1 MRTALTLA
9 CLAALAP
16 RAAAQTSFPMVT
28 HVSPVAVQRGTTA
41 EVTVEC
47 RTSSLAGAYKVLV
60 EGPGVTAEVV
70 PGKEPPKAAD
80 PKAPAPNVP
89 SCKLKVTVAANAAV
103 GVREFRIATAHGIS
117 SLGQLVVVDAPVI
130 AERPTPSAM
139 AKPLPV
145 AVPSVVCGRIRVA
158 EAVDYY
164 SFTAKADQQLTLEV
178 ICARIQDKI
187 HDLQKHADPLI
198 AVFDP
203 DGRELAAA
211 DDGYFADPVL
221 TFTVPKDGE
230 YRIAVRDA
238 KYDGDPRW
246 AYALSVTDA
255 PRAVY
260 SFPLAVNPGK
270 LVKAHPVG
278 SAAKMWPGGDMG
290 GNWGIVAPETPGI
303 HTVPLQLLALQTNP
317 VPVVVTPLLLVEEK
331 EPNDTPKQATR
342 VSLPGGANGRIGTR
356 RDLDHYVFT
365 ATRGKPVRI
374 EIFARR
380 FGTPLA
386 SRLDSQI
393 DVMTPDGR
401 ILISNDDLFGKDS
414 GLIFTPPADGEY
426 VVRVRDLNN
435 KGGDE
440 FGYYLECDFARPDFT
455 IKCDPS
461 KAMIGPGSR
470 TAWYV
475 QVSRTKGFAGPVKVE
490 VRGLPAGV
498 TVNALT
504 IPANMTQGLL
514 VVSAAADAKVDAT
527 AVKVVGTAEAADEN
541 AKPVTLTRTA
551 VAVEE
556 IYLPG
561 GGRGRFDSGMMAVA
575 VTGPSDLVAVK
586 VKPTRVTLKPGEE
599 VKIDVEVVRGPQY
612 DKAVTLDVLLRH
624 LGGVFGNPLPPGVTM
639 VDGKSKT
646 LLGTGST
653 GHIVLRADPTAA
665 ECTDVPVCVQGFVAI
680 NFVVK
685 IGYASEVIW
694 VSVKK

>member
-1 MRTALTLA
+1 MRTVTALL
-9 CLAALAP
+9 CISLFAP
-16 RAAAQTSFPMVT
+16 AVAAQTSFPMVT

-47 RTSSLAGAYKVLV
+47 RTSSLAGAYKVLL
-60 EGPGVTAEVV
+60 EGTGVTAEVI

-80 PKAPAPNVP
+80 PKTPAALVL
-89 SCKLKVTVAANAAV
+89 SCKLKVTVAPDAAT
-103 GVREFRIATAHGIS
+103 GVREFRIASALGIS
-117 SLGQLVVVDAPVI
+117 SLGQLLVVDAPVI
-130 AERPTPSAM
+130 AEKPTPSTM
-139 AKPLPV
+139 AKPLPI
-145 AVPSVVCGRIRVA
+145 AIPSVVCGRIRLA

-164 SFTAKADQQLTLEV
+164 TFTAKAGQTLTLEV

-187 HDLQKHADPLI
+187 HDLQKHADPLLAI
-198 AVFDP
+198 FDT

-221 TFTVPKDGE
+221 TFTVPKDAE

-246 AYALSVTDA
+246 VYALAITDT

-270 LVKAHPVG
+270 TAKASPVG
-278 SAAKMWPGGDMG
+278 SAALADKDWT
-290 GNWGIVAPETPGI
+290 VTAPNAVGV
-303 HTVPLQLLALQTNP
+303 HTASLKLNGTETNP
-317 VPVVVTPLLLVEEK
+317 VPVVVTPLPLVEEQ

-342 VSLPGGANGRIGTR
+342 ITLPGGANGRIGTK
-356 RDLDHYVFT
+356 RDLDHFIFT
-365 ATRGKPVRI
+365 ATKGKALRI

-380 FGTPLA
+380 FGTPLT
-386 SRLDSQI
+386 SQLDSQI
-393 DVMTPDGR
+393 DVMTPDSK
-401 ILISNDDLFGKDS
+401 IVASNDDLVGKDS
-414 GLIFTPPADGEY
+414 GLIFTPLADGEY

-435 KGGDE
+435 KGGAG
-440 FGYYLECDFARPDFT
+440 FVYYLECDFARPDFT
-455 IKCDPS
+455 IKCDPA

-475 QVSRTKGFAGPVKVE
+475 QVARTNGFTGPVTVTVE
-490 VRGLPAGV
+490 GLPAGV

-514 VVSAAADAKVDAT
+514 VVSAAKDANLGASI
-527 AVKVVGTAEAADEN
+527 VKVIGTAELTEAN
-541 AKPVTLTRTA
+541 ATTTLVRTA

-561 GGRGRFDSGMMAVA
+561 GGRGRFDAGLMAVA
-575 VTGPSDLVAVK
+575 VTSASDLAEIK
-586 VKPTRVTLKPGEE
+586 VKQTRITLKPGEE
-599 VKIDVEVVRGPQY
+599 VKIDVEVLRGPQY
-612 DKAVTLDVLLRH
+612 DKAVTLDVPLRH
-624 LGGVFGNPLPPGVTM
+624 LGSVFGNPLPPGVTM

-646 LLGTGST
+646 LLGAGST
-653 GHIVLRADPTAA
+653 GHITLKADANAA

-694 VSVKK
+694 VTVKK